1 MDIMFVCIT
10 THVMMTAVAMMCR
23 LKCRLH
29 FAIAACI
36 QGLVFTSVTE
46 LSHEDQVDSMATYAW
61 PRYSNHPTFD
71 ESNCGALCFQITVA
85 KKHSQKMAGFT
96 ALKAAGLP
104 ACDVNSYVKPPLI
117 DGFKPIHMI
126 VTTPDRFDT
135 CYQKQTVK

>member
-23 LKCRLH
+23 LKYRLH

-71 ESNCGALCFQITVA
+71 ESNCGALCFQV
-85 KKHSQKMAGFT
+85 S
-96 ALKAAGLP
+96 
-104 ACDVNSYVKPPLI
+104 
-117 DGFKPIHMI
+117 
-126 VTTPDRFDT
+126 
-135 CYQKQTVK
+135 